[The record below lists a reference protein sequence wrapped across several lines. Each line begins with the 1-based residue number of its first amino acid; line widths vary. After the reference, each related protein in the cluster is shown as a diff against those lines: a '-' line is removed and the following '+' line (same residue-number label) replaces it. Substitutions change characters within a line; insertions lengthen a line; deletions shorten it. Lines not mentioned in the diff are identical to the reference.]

1 MLNKIKEYFSDKRI
15 LILGFGVEGRS
26 TYALLRRVLPE
37 KALWIA
43 DQNEGIKDMEP
54 LANDNNLSF
63 YLGDD
68 YLGHFAEFDMIIKS
82 PGISLK
88 QMPDADFSKF
98 TSHTELFFRFFRDQI
113 IGVTGTKGK
122 STTASLIH
130 HIINADWQNCLLV
143 GNIGQPPFDLIDRID
158 EDTIIVYELSSHQ
171 LEQTKI
177 SPKVAVLLNLFQEH
191 LDHYE
196 SFEKYQEAKFRIT
209 MFQQADDYFIYHG
222 DDKLIL
228 QWIKKTGIE
237 RNFRPISLSST
248 CDLGFCAHEGNIILG
263 GEKDMIL
270 LEKEEITNLK
280 GEHNLLNIL
289 AALNAVLV
297 KMTIINVSEVLNAV
311 LSFKPLEHRLEF
323 VGKFN
328 GIEFY
333 NDSIATIP
341 EATIAAIKALEKV
354 DTLILGGFDR
364 GIYYDNLID
373 FLESSE
379 VNNLIMMGD
388 AGQRMKDIYQTK
400 QYSNQKVVFAKNLTM
415 AVDIAALIT
424 GNNKI
429 CLLSPAA
436 ASYDMFRNFAE
447 RGTAFKNLV
456 KSL

>member
-1 MLNKIKEYFSDKRI
+1 MADKFREFFKEKKI

-26 TYALLRRVLPE
+26 TYRFLRRILPA
-37 KALWIA
+37 KKLWIA
-43 DQNEGIKDMEP
+43 DLNVELKD
-54 LANDNNLSF
+54 LDLVKNDNNLSF
-63 YLGDD
+63 YLGED
-68 YLGHFAEFDMIIKS
+68 YLGHFDDFDMIIKS

-88 QMPDADFSKF
+88 QMPDVDFSKF
-98 TSHTELFFRFFRDQI
+98 TSHTELFFRFYRDQI

-122 STTASLIH
+122 STTASLIC
-130 HIINADWQNCLLV
+130 HIIYSLNQNCLLV
-143 GNIGQPPFDLIDRID
+143 GNIGMPPFDLIDQID
-158 EDTIIVYELSSHQ
+158 ENTVIVYELSSHQ
-171 LEQTKI
+171 LEQINI
-177 SPKVAVLLNLFQEH
+177 SPKVAVLLNIFQEH

-209 MFQQADDYFIYHG
+209 MFQKTDDYFIYHG

-228 QWIKKTGIE
+228 NWIEKTGIV

-248 CDLGFCAHEGNIILG
+248 DNLGFCADEGNIILG
-263 GEKDMIL
+263 GKKDIVL

-297 KMTIINVSEVLNAV
+297 QMTILQVSKV
-311 LSFKPLEHRLEF
+311 LSALLTFKPLEHRLEF
-323 VGKFN
+323 VGEFN

-341 EATIAAIKALEKV
+341 EATIAAIKALKNV

-364 GIYYDNLID
+364 GIYYDDLID

-379 VNNLIMMGD
+379 VNNLIMLGD
-388 AGQRMKDIYQTK
+388 AGQRMHDIYRSKKYQNK
-400 QYSNQKVVFAKNLTM
+400 KLILPENFEN
-415 AVDIAALIT
+415 AVDIAKQIT
-424 GNNKI
+424 GKNKI

-447 RGTAFKNLV
+447 RGTVYKNLV
-456 KSL
+456 RG